1 VPVSSILAYA
11 QSLAAVVCACV
22 VSYVQIGTEPER
34 GEEGKKQDQ
43 NDQKRVVKHIK
54 LRSKDATKDQ
64 LLCKRLYRENNGRK
78 TTKTRTLYGR
88 KKAEKQRVMALFALP
103 RE

>member
-1 VPVSSILAYA
+1 MP
-11 QSLAAVVCACV
+11 
-22 VSYVQIGTEPER
+22 G
-34 GEEGKKQDQ
+34 
-43 NDQKRVVKHIK
+43 
-54 LRSKDATKDQ
+54 
-64 LLCKRLYRENNGRK
+64 NNGRK